1 MAKIEVSSFAA
12 VDFQAAEAFKT
23 LRTNILFSGADTKA
37 IGLTSFSEGEGK
49 STVAFQL
56 AASLAQAGKK
66 VLLIDAD
73 LRKSVL
79 AARLKVTGKVQGLSH
94 LLSGMA
100 NIKDLLNTTDIPGL
114 YILFAGA
121 RVPNSAELLGCAG
134 FPKLIGMMKDVF
146 DYVIVDVA
154 PLGQVVDCAVIA
166 SVLDGILMV
175 IDTTNNSY
183 RLQKRLKGQLEKAGG
198 KILGVVLNRVDYN
211 DKSGYYGKAYGY
223 GYDEKA

>member
-1 MAKIEVSSFAA
+1 MAKIDVKSLVATEFH
-12 VDFQAAEAFKT
+12 AAEAFKT
-23 LRTNILFSGADTKA
+23 LRTNILFSGVDNKV

-66 VLLIDAD
+66 VLLVDAD

-79 AARLKVTGKVQGLSH
+79 AARLKTGAKMQGLSH

-100 NIKDLLNTTDIPGL
+100 NMKDLLNSTDIPGL

-121 RVPNSAELLGCAG
+121 RVPNSAELLGSAG
-134 FPKLIGMMKDVF
+134 FPRLIRAVRDVF

-166 SVLDGILMV
+166 STLDGILLV
-175 IDTTNNSY
+175 IDATHNSR
-183 RLQKRLKGQLEKAGG
+183 RLEKRLKNQLEMSGG
-198 KILGVVLNRVDYN
+198 KLLGVVLNRVDF
-211 DKSGYYGKAYGY
+211 DERPGYYGKSYGY
-223 GYDEKA
+223 GEKE

>member
-1 MAKIEVSSFAA
+1 MAKIEVRNAVAA
-12 VDFQAAEAFKT
+12 EFQAAEAFKT
-23 LRTNILFSGADTKA
+23 LRTNILFSGMETKV

-49 STVAFQL
+49 STIAFQL

-79 AARLKVTGKVQGLSH
+79 AARLKTGGKMQGLSH

-100 NIKDLLNTTDIPGL
+100 NMKDLLNSTDIPGL

-121 RVPNSAELLGCAG
+121 RVPNSAELLGSEG
-134 FPKLIGMMKDVF
+134 FARMIRAVRDVF

-175 IDTTNNSY
+175 IDSTNNSR
-183 RLQKRLKGQLEKAGG
+183 RLEKRLKNQLEMAGG
-198 KILGVVLNRVDYN
+198 KILGAVLNRVDF
-211 DKSGYYGKAYGY
+211 DERPGYYGKSYGY
-223 GYDEKA
+223 GENE